1 MNLRNTTL
9 VRDVL
14 ASLRDHLRPLLAGH
28 LLFTLL
34 ASGLLIPAMAWAL
47 AGWLSQ
53 VGQPLI
59 TSADALELLL
69 TPDGL
74 LWVYGA
80 FCLILTL
87 LYLQQACMILIALM
101 PHGHHARQALVS
113 LWLAVHRLP
122 WLILLSM
129 IQVACHLAMLT
140 ITLFLVTQLHQSILG
155 DLDPYYVRRVRPP
168 AFWYFIA
175 TSLPLVGTWL
185 IIAGRLLVRWWL
197 AMPCV
202 ILEQLRPIAALK
214 RSMFLTHHDL
224 PHMAAAVF
232 SALGVI
238 LLLPSLT
245 SMALSALLGPLLTQ
259 LPDNNELVITV
270 MLVVIS
276 LVTLITLAVAFAA
289 TAVNALLA
297 TCLYLRRAHRQ
308 PRPTSPPADAHPG
321 RLAWAVEVGV
331 IVFALSQAVLFID
344 RQELRDEVLIIAH
357 RGSSWSAPE
366 NSISAI
372 RQALDD
378 GADLVEIDVRL
389 SADGVVVLSH
399 DSSLNRLIGDQRRIA
414 DLDWT
419 TLAQL
424 DVGSGFSHAYAGEPI
439 ASLQQALV
447 TARGRASLVIELK
460 PERGD
465 ERRLLDAVMA
475 ELRRERDWRID
486 CRTDATD
493 LMAREQCG
501 NPRIFEDSWLAT
513 LSYRQLVEI
522 DRFAPEARSILLAEW
537 SLPSAL
543 PRDRFDALGLRH
555 SQIDQREVERAHQSG
570 YQLLAWTVNQPGQMA
585 RLLDIGVDG
594 IITDR
599 PDHLSTLLDERRQL
613 GDGALLL
620 LKLRHWLADS

>member
-1 MNLRNTTL
+1 MMPL

-47 AGWLSQ
+47 AGWLSR

-59 TSADALELLL
+59 TSADALDLLL
-69 TPDGL
+69 SPWGL
-74 LWVYGA
+74 LWVYGT
-80 FCLILTL
+80 FVLILSL
-87 LYLQQACMILIALM
+87 LYLQQACMMQITLS
-101 PHGHHARQALVS
+101 PRSHHAQQAFVS

-122 WLILLSM
+122 WLVVLSM
-129 IQVACHLAMLT
+129 IQVACHLLMLT
-140 ITLFLVTQLHQSILG
+140 LMIYLVTQLHHALLG
-155 DLDPYYVRRVRPP
+155 ELDPYYVRRVRPP

-175 TSLPLVGTWL
+175 YSLPLVGTWL

-197 AMPCV
+197 ALPCV
-202 ILEQLRPIAALK
+202 VLERVTPVVALK
-214 RSMFLTHHDL
+214 RSMELTRQDIPRL
-224 PHMAAAVF
+224 ATAVF
-232 SALGVI
+232 TTLVVI

-245 SMALSALLGPLLTQ
+245 SMALSSLLGPLLTH
-259 LPDNNELVITV
+259 LPENNALVIAV
-270 MLVVIS
+270 MLLIVSV
-276 LVTLITLAVAFAA
+276 VTLVTLAVAFAVIA
-289 TAVNALLA
+289 LNALLA
-297 TCLYLRRAHRQ
+297 TCLYLRRAHRR
-308 PRPTSPPADAHPG
+308 PRPSAPPSDAHPG

-331 IVFALSQAVLFID
+331 VIFALSQAILFID
-344 RQELRDEVLIIAH
+344 RQDLRDNIQVIAH
-357 RGSSWSAPE
+357 RGSSWAAPE

-399 DSSLNRLIGDQRRIA
+399 DASLNRLIGDERRIA

-419 TLAQL
+419 TMAAL
-424 DVGSGFSHAYAGEPI
+424 DVGTGFSHAYAGEPI
-439 ASLQQALV
+439 ASLQQALE

-465 ERRLLDAVMA
+465 EKRLLDAVMS
-475 ELRRERDWRID
+475 ELYRERDWRVA
-486 CRTDATD
+486 CRATAEDA
-493 LMAREQCG
+493 LQREQCG

-522 DRFAPEARSILLAEW
+522 DRSAPEARSILLAEW

-555 SQIDQREVERAHQSG
+555 SQIDHNEVERAHQAD
-570 YQLLAWTVNQPGQMA
+570 YQLFAWTVNQPGQMA
-585 RLLDIGVDG
+585 RLLDMGVDG

-599 PDHLSTLLDERRQL
+599 PDRLAALLDERRQL

-620 LKLRHWLADS
+620 LKLRHWLADG